1 MNIEDGLEEQM
12 KEISSVNGVC
22 LSLEERIKILT
33 MLDQL
38 KSDIKCDEMQ
48 FWGKII
54 GAEKDYYIARA
65 FYYKGYKNFPKKKY
79 FFCSSNNFI
88 FSELSEIQPHHFDE
102 FYKFNTYFIG
112 NPDLILEKFDSSQNK
127 NTNEVI
133 GDTFKPQLK
142 KKNMTET
149 DRLSFVGRT
158 IDHDTSIVSVGA
170 YKMLPIS
177 EIRRND
183 LFEGLSSDDLDKKEK
198 YLHLR
203 PVENQEKKDKIDMGK
218 AVLDFDFLDSIVE
231 DPIKDCWS
239 VHVDNMKTI
248 CTLRNLVWPGYFA
261 YHKANTNEF
270 GGVYIGHGI
279 KNVDIAFM
287 QQ

>member
-12 KEISSVNGVC
+12 KEISAVNGVC
-22 LSLEERIKILT
+22 LSLEERIKLLT

-54 GAEKDYYIARA
+54 GAEKDYYISKA
-65 FYYKGYKNFPKKKY
+65 FYFKGFKNFHKKKY

-88 FSELSEIQPHHFDE
+88 FSELPDIQPHHFDN

-112 NPDLILEKFDSSQNK
+112 NPDIILEKYDLAQNK
-127 NTNEVI
+127 NTDEVI

-149 DRLSFVGRT
+149 DRLSFVVRT
-158 IDHDTSIVSVGA
+158 IDHDTSVVPIGG
-170 YKMLPIS
+170 YKMLPIG
-177 EIRRND
+177 ELRRND
-183 LFEGLSSDDLDKKEK
+183 LFEGLSSQDLDKSEK
-198 YLHLR
+198 YVHLR
-203 PVENQEKKDKIDMGK
+203 PVENQEKKDKIEMGK
-218 AVLDFDFLDSIVE
+218 AVFDFDFLDSINE
-231 DPIKDCWS
+231 DPIKGSWS
-239 VHVDNMKTI
+239 IQVDEMKSVS
-248 CTLRNLVWPGYFA
+248 TLRNLVWPGYFA

-270 GGVYIGHGI
+270 GGVYIGYGI
-279 KNVDIAFM
+279 KNVDIPFM